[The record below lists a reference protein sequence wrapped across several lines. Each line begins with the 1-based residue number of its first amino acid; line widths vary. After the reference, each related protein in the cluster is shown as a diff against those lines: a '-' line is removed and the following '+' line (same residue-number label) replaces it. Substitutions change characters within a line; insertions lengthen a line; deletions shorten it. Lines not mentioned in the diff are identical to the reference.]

1 MDDDFNTASAL
12 GILQRTTRDLNRLIA
27 EVKKDGNGGLPSALL
42 DEGVKTFTAMGNV
55 LGILTI
61 DPIAYFQ
68 QKQDEG
74 MKEIALSEEEILKY
88 IEERKAARANKDW
101 KRADEIRDE
110 LINKGIILEDTPQ
123 GTSWKVK

>member
-1 MDDDFNTASAL
+1 M
-12 GILQRTTRDLNRLIA
+12 
-27 EVKKDGNGGLPSALL
+27 KD
-42 DEGVKTFTAMGNV
+42 
-55 LGILTI
+55 
-61 DPIAYFQ
+61 
-68 QKQDEG
+68 
-74 MKEIALSEEEILKY
+74 IALSEAEILKY